1 MGRFDNF
8 GDYMFYLLFGPL
20 KKGKKAINQFYI
32 FFKVVGKIFDEMK
45 AEIFRVRR
53 ESMIETA
60 SPVMLPVHGADR
72 DMPRLEGE
80 DIEAYRKRLLMKG
93 TIARAAGTR
102 PGILYA
108 LASIG
113 YEQSYIE
120 PMYQEDPT
128 RWAEFI
134 VFLRG
139 KAQSGINDLRV
150 IDSEVMKVKEGSS
163 LPSYGMDAGNVVQ
176 VRSEFQQGTTRYP
189 LCGTIVCGVFPHT
202 VSVGDLVDST
212 VAVQSACVPGNV
224 NYPYAGRVAVSKEI
238 YRAYNYSAYSE
249 IASDV
254 QIDESTG
261 SGTSKYSLCSS
272 KTKLEKGGS

>member
-8 GDYMFYLLFGPL
+8 RDYMFYLLFGPL

-32 FFKVVGKIFDEMK
+32 FFKVIGKIFDEMK
-45 AEIFRVRR
+45 ADIFRVRR

-72 DMPRLEGE
+72 DMPRLQGE
-80 DIEAYRKRLLMKG
+80 DIEAYRQRLLMKG

-108 LASIG
+108 LSSIG
-113 YEQSYIE
+113 YDQSYIE

-139 KAQSGINDLRV
+139 SAQSGINDLKI

-176 VRSEFQQGTTRYP
+176 VKSEFQQGTTFYP

-202 VSVGDLVDST
+202 VSSGSLINST
-212 VAVQSACVPGNV
+212 ATTRSACSPGDV
-224 NYPYAGRVAVSKEI
+224 TYPYTGRVATSKEI
-238 YRAYNYSAYSE
+238 YRAYNYSMYSE
-249 IASDV
+249 HASKVQDNEEIA
-254 QIDESTG
+254 
-261 SGTSKYSLCSS
+261 SGTSKYPVCSPT
-272 KTKLEKGGS
+272 TKSGGS